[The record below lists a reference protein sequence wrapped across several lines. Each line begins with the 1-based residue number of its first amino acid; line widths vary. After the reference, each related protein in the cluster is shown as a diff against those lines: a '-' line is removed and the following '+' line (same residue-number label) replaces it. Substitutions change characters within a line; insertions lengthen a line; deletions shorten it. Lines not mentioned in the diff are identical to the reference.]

1 MAWGFSAFNFETRS
15 SFEVFERDEHNRLRT
30 RDHRTFEG
38 AIENFQA
45 RFLDD
50 QGELAL
56 DKPVLITNKFAS
68 PGDTISPQGS
78 KVPFTLDLTTRLVED
93 PADGFTLPEEI
104 LPYSVKEEPLANL
117 VPNLNPL
124 DDINNDVER
133 RLEYIIKGDHL
144 SNLPDQILEATL
156 IIEDAVGNSH
166 NGFQIFQGSEE
177 DGEFITIIE
186 EEDVTGE
193 NPRALNDI
201 NFILENRLLGF
212 SESNEEN
219 TRFNDEGIVDRVR
232 ITRIVEDDPCG
243 CSDYDPYPE
252 YHDPYHEYH
261 DPYPEFAIR
270 SVENEINFQNF
281 VPDPRSVAGRQ
292 QFVIEAEDLH
302 LDTYQVENIDIARG
316 GEVISINKY
325 FHFLKNAQEHTGTAE
340 LDVDEFGIEPGT
352 YGLVLTAFDENDGEA
367 QLEVF
372 VNDDRV
378 GEPIILDQHLGN
390 DFATQETRRN
400 ISIGDI
406 EIDSG
411 DIITIQGTTDMGELA
426 RVDYLT
432 FIEVDV

>member
-1 MAWGFSAFNFETRS
+1 MKEQSKTS
-15 SFEVFERDEHNRLRT
+15 KLVF
-30 RDHRTFEG
+30 F
-38 AIENFQA
+38 
-45 RFLDD
+45 DD

-78 KVPFTLDLTTRLVED
+78 NVPFTLDLTTRLVED

-104 LPYSVKEEPLANL
+104 LPFEVEEEPRANL
-117 VPNLNPL
+117 VPNLVS
-124 DDINNDVER
+124 DDLINEEVKR
-133 RLEYIIKGDHL
+133 RLEYIIHGDHL
-144 SNLPDQILEATL
+144 SNLPDQFLEVTL
-156 IIEDAVGNSH
+156 IIEDADGDSH

-201 NFILENRLLGF
+201 GFIIENRLLGF

-219 TRFNDEGIVDRVR
+219 TRFNDEGIVDRIR
-232 ITRIVEDDPCG
+232 ISRIVEDDPCG
-243 CSDYDPYPE
+243 CSDYDPY
-252 YHDPYHEYH
+252 HEYH
-261 DPYPEFAIR
+261 DPYPEFEIR
-270 SVENEINFQNF
+270 SVEQEINFQNF
-281 VPDPRSVAGRQ
+281 VPEARSVAGRQ

-390 DFATQETRRN
+390 DFATEETRRN

-411 DIITIQGTTDMGELA
+411 DTITIQGTTDMGELA